1 MQKRGSH
8 LIEHKCKFK
17 KARMQWKHGSHWI
30 DRNCIF
36 ERANRM
42 PCKCVSQLIEHNYIF
57 KKRIG
62 GKRGSHLIEHNGNFK
77 KERMQCE
84 EGQGPRL
91 IDRNSIA
98 LHCCFF
104 ATFLQR
110 WKMRRM
116 YDR

>member
-1 MQKRGSH
+1 MVHIG
-8 LIEHKCKFK
+8 LIAIVF
-17 KARMQWKHGSHWI
+17 
-30 DRNCIF
+30 F

-57 KKRIG
+57 KKRTSRIG
-62 GKRGSHLIEHNGNFK
+62 GKRGSHLINHNGNFK

-98 LHCCFF
+98 LNYCFF